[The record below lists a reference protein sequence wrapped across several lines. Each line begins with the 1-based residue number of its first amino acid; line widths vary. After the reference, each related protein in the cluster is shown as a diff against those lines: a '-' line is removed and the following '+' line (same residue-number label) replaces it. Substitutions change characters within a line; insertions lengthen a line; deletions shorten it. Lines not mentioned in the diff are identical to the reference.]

1 MKDADKIQE
10 LKLLLKIIR
19 EQVQYQENYD
29 ELIKNN

>member
-10 LKLLLKIIR
+10 LKLSLKIIR
-19 EQVQYQENYD
+19 EQVQYQENFD